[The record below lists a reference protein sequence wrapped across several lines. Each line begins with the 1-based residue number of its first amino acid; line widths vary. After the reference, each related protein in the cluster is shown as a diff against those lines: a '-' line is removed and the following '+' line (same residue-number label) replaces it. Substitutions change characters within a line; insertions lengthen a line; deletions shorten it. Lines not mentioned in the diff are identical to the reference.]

1 MAHDTPSAETDY
13 EDLHVT
19 VVDALRYDISGDEA
33 LDHAAHEV
41 LARLR
46 SSGLSIPAKPST

>member
-1 MAHDTPSAETDY
+1 MAHSTESAEDDY
-13 EDLHVT
+13 EDLHAT
-19 VVDALRYDISGDEA
+19 VVDALRYQLEGEA

-46 SSGLSIPAKPST
+46 QRGLNIPSNKVA